1 MLTVGHVARQ
11 HQEVGHVARK
21 TQAVQWREA
30 RKQEALAHFERALVG
45 LPDPRRLQ
53 GQRYPLR
60 TVMVTALMAMVCGAD
75 DAQAMQT
82 WSEANEDWLMEFLEV
97 PHGVPTQDVYLAVFA
112 AVEPEAFQTLFRA
125 WTELLVVRLD
135 DDGRQLALD
144 GKTSRRSF
152 DSGSGRKAL
161 HTVSAWLVEQGL
173 VLGQISTEQKSNEI
187 TALPKLLGLLDLRGA
202 TVTIDA
208 AGCQT
213 KIADTIVKQ
222 DGEYLLAVKD
232 NQPTLRS
239 DVASSFADA
248 MDDRPRPLDQPAPLA
263 VEHCQKT
270 SKGHGRI
277 EVRDTYLCR
286 DLSWMTTA
294 DNWCGLSYVAMAV
307 STRTDTATE
316 ETTTERRYFI
326 GSEATASV
334 EATARRIRNHWNIEN
349 GLHWVL
355 DMAFDEDRAR
365 HRAGNAAANLATL
378 RHLALN
384 LLNNE
389 PTAKLGVA
397 NKRKRAGWDR
407 GYLLQVLTGSR
418 S

>member
-1 MLTVGHVARQ
+1 MLIVGRVARQ
-11 HQEVGHVARK
+11 EQEGGHVVRK
-21 TQAVQWREA
+21 SLAVRWRED
-30 RKQEALAHFERALVG
+30 RELEALAHFQRAVEC
-45 LPDPRRLQ
+45 LPDPRRSQ

-60 TVMVTALMAMVCGAD
+60 TVIVTALMGMVCGAD

-82 WSEANEDWLMEFLEV
+82 WAEANEDWLGGFVDV
-97 PHGVPTQDVYLAVFA
+97 PHGVPTQDVYLSVFA
-112 AVEPEAFQTLFRA
+112 ALEPTSFQAVFRA
-125 WTELLVVRLD
+125 WTELLLTRLD
-135 DDGRQLALD
+135 EDVRQLAVD
-144 GKTSRRSF
+144 GKASRRSF
-152 DSGSGRKAL
+152 DRGNGRTAL

-173 VLGQISTEQKSNEI
+173 VLGQISTDQKSNEI
-187 TALPKLLGLLDLRGA
+187 TAIPKLLELLDLRGA

-213 KIADTIVKQ
+213 KIAKTITKRG
-222 DGEYLLAVKD
+222 GEYLLAVKD
-232 NQPTLRS
+232 NQPTLRM

-248 MDDRPRPLDQPAPLA
+248 FDDRPRPLDQPAPLA
-263 VEHCQKT
+263 MEHCQET

-277 EVRDTYLCR
+277 EIRDTYVCR

-294 DNWCGLSYVAMAV
+294 GDWCGLSYVAMAV
-307 STRTDTATE
+307 STRTDIATD
-316 ETTTERRYFI
+316 ETTTARRYFI
-326 GSEATASV
+326 GSEAAATID
-334 EATARRIRNHWNIEN
+334 ATARRIRNHWSIEN
-349 GLHWVL
+349 SLHWVL

-365 HRAGNAAANLATL
+365 HRAGNTAANLATL

-384 LLNNE
+384 LLKNE

-407 GYLLQVLTGSR
+407 GYLLQVLTGPR